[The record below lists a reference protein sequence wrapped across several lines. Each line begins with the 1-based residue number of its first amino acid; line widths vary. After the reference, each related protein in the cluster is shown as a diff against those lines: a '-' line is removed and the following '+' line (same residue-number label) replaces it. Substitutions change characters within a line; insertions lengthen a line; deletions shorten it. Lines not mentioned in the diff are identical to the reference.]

1 MFSSGWLRWLVP
13 VTSDYR
19 QNSFFTREN
28 ARMLIT
34 PLLLVLLVVE
44 TTDIL
49 FAVDSIPAVLSI
61 TLDPLV
67 VYASNIFAVLGLRA
81 YFFVL
86 AGFTQR
92 LRYLSYGL
100 AAILIF
106 LGLKMVSSDFFPL
119 PVGISLGAVF
129 GVLII
134 TVIASI
140 MRLKEKTSKNQRQV
154 WVYTFPLSIKVWSGH
169 A

>member
-1 MFSSGWLRWLVP
+1 MS
-13 VTSDYR
+13 
-19 QNSFFTREN
+19 
-28 ARMLIT
+28 MT

-67 VYASNIFAVLGLRA
+67 VYASNIFAVLVCGLT
-81 YFFVL
+81 FCLV
-86 AGFTQR
+86 GFTQR

-106 LGLKMVSSDFFPL
+106 LD
-119 PVGISLGAVF
+119 
-129 GVLII
+129 
-134 TVIASI
+134 
-140 MRLKEKTSKNQRQV
+140 
-154 WVYTFPLSIKVWSGH
+154 
-169 A
+169 